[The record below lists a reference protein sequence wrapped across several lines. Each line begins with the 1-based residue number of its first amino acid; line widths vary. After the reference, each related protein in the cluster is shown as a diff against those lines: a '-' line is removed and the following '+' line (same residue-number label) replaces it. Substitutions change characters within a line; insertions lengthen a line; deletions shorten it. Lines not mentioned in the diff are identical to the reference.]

1 MYEIDQIRHVHLEI
15 SSRCNANCPL
25 CPRSFF
31 GYPHNNGFTERDLTL
46 PEAQIIFPPEFIQQ
60 LNELY
65 INGNFG
71 DAVMNPETVDIIEYF
86 KLHNPKIHVM
96 ISTNGG
102 ARNKQ
107 FWQALARL
115 DVEIYF
121 CIDGLEDTHHL
132 YRQNTLYST
141 VIQNA
146 KTFIAAGGR
155 AVWRMIEFDHNR
167 HQQSAAQHIS
177 KDLGFKKFQI
187 TRGNRVNSPVFNK
200 EQQLTHTIGDPAK
213 EIGEFDRSFIFDSL
227 WENRINGE
235 VLLEDIVGDE
245 IPKLIECEVKKKKSV
260 YVAST
265 GDVYPCCYLG
275 FEPKTFGQG
284 QWHQAIN
291 QQFKHMIQKNNA
303 LEYSIE
309 QCIEWFSG
317 IENSWSIP
325 TFEQGRVF
333 MCNRQCGNCGSS
345 SGKSAV

>member
-1 MYEIDQIRHVHLEI
+1 MYKFDQIRHVHLEI

-46 PEAQIIFPPEFIQQ
+46 ADAQRIFEPEFIKQ
-60 LNELY
+60 LDELY

-71 DAVMNPETVDIIEYF
+71 DVVMNLEAVDIIEYF
-86 KLHNPKIHVM
+86 KLHNPRIHVM

-102 ARNKQ
+102 ARNKK
-107 FWQALARL
+107 FWQDLARL
-115 DVEIYF
+115 NAEIYF

-146 KTFIAAGGR
+146 RTFIAAGGR
-155 AVWRMIEFDHNR
+155 AVWRMIDFDHNK
-167 HQQSAAQHIS
+167 HQQAEAQQLRQQ
-177 KDLGFKKFQI
+177 LGFTKFQL
-187 TRGNRVNSPVFNK
+187 TKGNRVDSLVFNK
-200 EQQLTHTIGDPAK
+200 DRQLTHTIGNPTK
-213 EIGEFDRSFIFDSL
+213 EFSEPDGSFSFDRL
-227 WENRINGE
+227 WDTRINGE

-245 IPKLIECEVKKKKSV
+245 LPKPIECEVEKKKSV
-260 YVAST
+260 YVSST

-291 QQFKHMIQKNNA
+291 AQFKHMIKKNNA
-303 LEYSIE
+303 LEHSLA
-309 QCIEWFSG
+309 QCIEWFEE
-317 IENSWSIP
+317 IEKTWAIP
-325 TFEQGRVF
+325 TFEQGRVL

-345 SGKSAV
+345 LGKSAV